1 MRIIMRM
8 TEDDRQDQCEDH
20 LEDDCEDDLRIIVRI
35 LVRTNAL
42 IKVAEIKKKR
52 GREADGMITS
62 NRCCH
67 GNS

>member
-42 IKVAEIKKKR
+42 IKVAEIKKNEEER
-52 GREADGMITS
+52 RME
-62 NRCCH
+62 
-67 GNS
+67 